1 MSRSV
6 DLKKSPM
13 FDSHFHIIDR
23 RFPLVPNQGYLPD
36 DFSCQDYMSRTKAYN
51 LAGGAIV
58 SVSFQ
63 AFDQSY
69 LRAAL
74 AELGPAFV
82 GVAQLP
88 ASVSDAEIIDLNEVG
103 VRAVRFN
110 LKRGGSEGVEQ
121 LETMARRVHELVKWH
136 VELYVDS
143 RDLQGLYATLAELP
157 AVSIDHLGLSG
168 EGFATLLKLAEKG
181 VRVKA
186 TGFGRVDFDVS
197 RALLDLDAANPEAL
211 MFGTDLPSTRAPRP
225 YADEDLLLVVET
237 LGEEK
242 SEEGAVRKRCC
253 LLSTSRPVFMPSLTG
268 LKSHIIILNS
278 TFLFFPSIYKNSLHL
293 TIV

>member
-1 MSRSV
+1 MPLPAELRNYRI
-6 DLKKSPM
+6 

-36 DFSCQDYMSRTKAYN
+36 DFSSDDYLSRMKGYN

-58 SVSFQ
+58 SGSFQ

-74 AELGPAFV
+74 AQLGPNFV
-82 GVAQLP
+82 GVTQLP
-88 ASVSDAEIIDLNEVG
+88 ASVSDAELLDLDGAG

-110 LKRGGSEGVEQ
+110 LKRGGSEGVEK
-121 LETMARRVHELVKWH
+121 LAVMARRVHELVNWH

-143 RDLQGLYATLAELP
+143 RDLVGLFDTLVALP

-168 EGFATLLKLAEKG
+168 EGFGVLLKLAERG
-181 VRVKA
+181 VRIKA
-186 TGFGRVDFDVS
+186 TGFGRVDFDV
-197 RALLDLDAANPEAL
+197 RVALRELYAANPAVL

-225 YADEDLLLVVET
+225 YTDEDLLLVVEV
-237 LGEEK
+237 LGEE
-242 SEEGAVRKRCC
+242 GARAVLCDNAMAFYH
-253 LLSTSRPVFMPSLTG
+253 PQAD
-268 LKSHIIILNS
+268 
-278 TFLFFPSIYKNSLHL
+278 KN
-293 TIV
+293 